1 MGREKKINGDAIQVN
16 EERNRR
22 ASIFSSI
29 NPLNI
34 NTSQF
39 DAIAT
44 RWEYV
49 SLVVSLYKFQY
60 NNLGMTRIFFMLKLR
75 VGTQISIQ

>member
-1 MGREKKINGDAIQVN
+1 MYCSYQGIIFLRAKENIGREKKINGDAIQVN

-60 NNLGMTRIFFMLKLR
+60 NNLGMTL
-75 VGTQISIQ
+75 